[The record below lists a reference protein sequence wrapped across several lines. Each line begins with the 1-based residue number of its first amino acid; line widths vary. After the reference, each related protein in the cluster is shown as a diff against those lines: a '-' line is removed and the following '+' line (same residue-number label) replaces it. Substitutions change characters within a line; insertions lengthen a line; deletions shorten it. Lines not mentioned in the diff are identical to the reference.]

1 MDGPFLLIV
10 EAQGRPESRKP
21 AAWSYYL
28 SFLIAKYELPVV
40 LAVVCRDH
48 ATATWAAG
56 PLRLGHDRWT
66 CLSVS
71 PIVLGPHNVPAVLD
85 VDTARHDLPLAAL
98 SAITHAR
105 QPHIG
110 AKLES
115 VAEAFRQAGD
125 QDETQLFIELVYHGL
140 GRTTAGTTWKE
151 LMDAD
156 LSYFRGPLAQALR
169 EEGLDEGRAKD
180 VLLILRHR
188 GVHVP
193 EDAAE
198 RIAACRD
205 QHIFDVWMR
214 RALEISRVEALF
226 D

>member
-1 MDGPFLLIV
+1 M
-10 EAQGRPESRKP
+10 
-21 AAWSYYL
+21 
-28 SFLIAKYELPVV
+28 PVV

-56 PLRLGHDRWT
+56 PLRLGHDLWT

-110 AKLES
+110 AILES

-140 GRTTAGTTWKE
+140 GRTKAGTTWKE

-169 EEGLDEGRAKD
+169 EEGRDEGRALGRDEGREEGMDEGRAKD

-188 GVHVP
+188 GVHIS

-198 RIAACRD
+198 RVTACRD
-205 QHIFDVWMR
+205 QRTFDLWMR
-214 RALEISRVEALF
+214 RALEISRIEELF